1 MITEFDEIMRKTAL
15 CQVADYIKN
24 GDPSDVNGILTSGQ
38 DSFRLM
44 TELEATIKSKLSED
58 ESESLI
64 EEVNSFL
71 FRIENISFQQGVRV
85 GAKLLKELLQ
95 I

>member
-1 MITEFDEIMRKTAL
+1 MITEFDEIMRKAAL

-38 DSFRLM
+38 DSFRIL
-44 TELEATIKSKLSED
+44 TEMENAIKSKLRED
-58 ESESLI
+58 EAESLI
-64 EEVNSFL
+64 ENVYNCIYK
-71 FRIENISFQQGVRV
+71 IENISFQQGVQV